1 MTCSRAAA
9 HVAAIVRRRA
19 HPRSALPALLAAC
32 LAALAPGCSADEN
45 SASNGRVPPRP
56 VRVLVVTGGGYHDFV
71 GNPQLLLDGLRA
83 ETDLHFDGSA
93 RLGEGAPDAA
103 GVLALLAA
111 PDLATRYDALLLY
124 TQGELGFTDA
134 QQLNLAKAVANGLGI
149 VALHCALDSHPNW
162 PAGDML
168 LGARF
173 ESHPPFGEI
182 EVTLDIGDHPVS
194 AGLPTSWSLRDEFYH
209 LRKVKLEDA
218 AVLMTGI
225 SPAGGARRPVTW
237 AKSYGEGRVVATIL
251 GHGPETHADPRYR
264 RLVAQALRWVAA
276 PR

>member
-1 MTCSRAAA
+1 MTSP
-9 HVAAIVRRRA
+9 RRVVQLA
-19 HPRSALPALLAAC
+19 VGLLALSLLAAC
-32 LAALAPGCSADEN
+32 SPAPGGSP
-45 SASNGRVPPRP
+45 SGSVPPRP
-56 VRVLVVTGGGYHDFV
+56 VRVLLVTGGGYHDFE
-71 GNPQLLLDGLRA
+71 GNPRLLLDGLRA
-83 ETDLHFDGSA
+83 ETDLHFDTSA
-93 RLGEGAPDAA
+93 KLGEGAPDAA
-103 GVLALLAA
+103 AALSLLAA
-111 PDLATRYDALLLY
+111 PDLGDRFDALLLY

-134 QQLNLAKAVANGLGI
+134 QQLNIARAVSQGLGV

-173 ESHPPFGEI
+173 QSHPPFGEI
-182 EVTLDIGDHPVS
+182 EVTVDIGDHPVS

-209 LRKVKLEDA
+209 LEKVKLEDA

-237 AKSYGEGRVVATIL
+237 AKTYGEGRVVATIL